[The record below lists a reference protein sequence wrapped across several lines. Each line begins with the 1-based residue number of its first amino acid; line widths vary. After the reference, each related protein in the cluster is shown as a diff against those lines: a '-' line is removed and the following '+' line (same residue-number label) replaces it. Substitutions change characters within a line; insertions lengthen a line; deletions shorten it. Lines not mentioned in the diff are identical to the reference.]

1 MNNNI
6 LQKLI
11 KWANEI
17 EELTESAEI
26 TDINAI
32 GTKILDLAD
41 ELGVQR
47 RGGLVEEHIT
57 ILFDHY
63 LILLIVTCS
72 SYVIFISYLI

>member
-1 MNNNI
+1 MNNSI

-32 GTKILDLAD
+32 GTKILDCSKKISLD
-41 ELGVQR
+41 
-47 RGGLVEEHIT
+47 
-57 ILFDHY
+57 
-63 LILLIVTCS
+63 LLTTD
-72 SYVIFISYLI
+72 